1 MVAENNKIALI
12 SGITGQDGSYLA
24 ELLLS
29 KGYKVHGIIRRA
41 STFNT
46 ARLEHI
52 YEDPHI
58 PDHHL
63 TLHYGDV
70 SDILS
75 VEQIMMNVKPDEI
88 YHLGAQSH
96 VKVSFELPAYTA
108 QVDAFG
114 TLNMLEAMR
123 KHCPNARFYNAAT
136 SELFGKAEQ
145 IPQNENTPI
154 HPRSPYGVA
163 KVYAYW
169 ITKNYREAYNMFAVN
184 GILFNHESERRGGTF
199 VTAKIINGLI
209 DYLKNGTPFY
219 LGNIYAKRDW
229 GYAPEYVECMW
240 RMLQQDSPEDFV
252 IGTGETHTI
261 KEFVDECLEYLP
273 KLEISIN
280 YSYKR
285 FRWREDEKNRWILWD
300 VKDWKLVI
308 GIDEKYYRPAEV
320 DVLQADSSKAKE
332 KLGWAPKTTFKD
344 LVKIMIEYRIK
355 HGKI

>member
-1 MVAENNKIALI
+1 MIAENNKIALI
-12 SGITGQDGSYLA
+12 SGVTGQDGSFLA

-29 KGYKVHGIIRRA
+29 KGYRVHGIIRRA

-46 ARLEHI
+46 ARLDNI
-52 YEDPHI
+52 YQDPHI

-70 SDILS
+70 SDTLS
-75 VEQIMMNVKPDEI
+75 IEQIMMNVKPDEI

-123 KHCPNARFYNAAT
+123 KHCPNAKFYNAAT
-136 SELFGKAEQ
+136 SELFGQAEE

-163 KVYAYW
+163 KTYAYW
-169 ITKNYREAYNMFAVN
+169 ITKNYREAYNMFTVN

-240 RMLQQDSPEDFV
+240 RMLQQNSPEDFV

-273 KLEISIN
+273 KLEISLN
-280 YSYKR
+280 DSYER
-285 FRWREDEKNRWILWD
+285 FKWREDEKNRWILWD

-320 DVLQADSSKAKE
+320 DILRADSSKAKQ

-344 LVKIMIEYRIK
+344 LIKIMMEYRIK